1 MLNDLR
7 QTPVVWV
14 NPKCGQSAVK
24 TIVECVAFRRK
35 AYCAAELWTDDMLLI
50 SRYLLILSRIRTKP
64 VRRARNV
71 LGVTFLG
78 SSPSC
83 LLTTLAAMS
92 SVEARINCWKRPK
105 SSCGYLLLT
114 QMSEAGG
121 GSPLS
126 DLSWAE
132 FMASV
137 HAARS
142 P

>member
-1 MLNDLR
+1 MLILGSM
-7 QTPVVWV
+7 PGVASL
-14 NPKCGQSAVK
+14 KAGQYYAHPRNAFWYIMGELFGARPSLPYQDRIALLQSVGI
-24 TIVECVAFRRK
+24 TLWDSLQVCVRPGSLDASITAEVANEFR
-35 AYCAAELWTDDMLLI
+35 TF
-50 SRYLLILSRIRTKP
+50 YLLQILGPLRY
-64 VRRARNV
+64 
-71 LGVTFLG
+71 
-78 SSPSC
+78 
-83 LLTTLAAMS
+83 
-92 SVEARINCWKRPK
+92 